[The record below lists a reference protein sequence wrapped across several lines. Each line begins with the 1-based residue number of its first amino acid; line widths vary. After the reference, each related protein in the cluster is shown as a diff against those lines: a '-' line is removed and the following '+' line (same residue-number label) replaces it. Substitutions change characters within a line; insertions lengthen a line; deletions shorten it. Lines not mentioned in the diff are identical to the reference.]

1 MHSTD
6 GSMNRRTF
14 FRAGATA
21 AGAAVAGGSLAASA
35 SPTTREIPLSGSIP
49 VRDYGKTGH
58 KLPVFGHGGSA
69 MILQDIHMYGLELIS
84 MEERIAM
91 VRKGYDAGIRYF
103 DTARIY
109 GESEGIMAEALH
121 DVRDNVF
128 LVSKVLVRETEQV
141 RPSVEASL
149 AELRTDYLDSVQIH
163 GPTVERLGYEGCMP
177 IYEELLKLKE
187 EGVIR
192 FIGLT
197 GHSRFDN
204 MYALIDTG
212 LFETLLIEFGY
223 FRKGHSTL
231 HSDKSVELRQLCV
244 ARASELGMGIA
255 AMKVM
260 GAMMFGHNAPKMVPG
275 YDEER
280 LRRLPGAAI
289 RHVLADPRIHI
300 VLLGISMPSDIDANL
315 EIFGGDLEYT
325 NEDRLLLADFSA
337 RCYDHEYIQG
347 LRVV

>member
-1 MHSTD
+1 MHTPD
-6 GSMNRRTF
+6 GNMNRRSF
-14 FRAGATA
+14 FKAGATA
-21 AGAAVAGGSLAASA
+21 AGAVMAGQALAAT
-35 SPTTREIPLSGSIP
+35 PEGKEISLSGRIP
-49 VRDYGKTGH
+49 VREFGKTGH

-69 MILQDIHMYGLELIS
+69 MIQQDIAKYGLELIS
-84 MEERIAM
+84 VEERVKM
-91 VRKGYDAGIRYF
+91 VRKGYEAGIRYF

-121 DVRDNVF
+121 DVRDDIF
-128 LVSKVLVRETEQV
+128 LVTKVLVPGPEGV
-141 RPSVEASL
+141 RPSVEQSL

-177 IYEELLKLKE
+177 LYEELLKLKE

-204 MYALIDTG
+204 MYQLIDTG

-223 FRKGHSTL
+223 FRKGYNTK
-231 HSDKSVELRQLCV
+231 HSDQSVEWRRMCV
-244 ARASELGMGIA
+244 ARASEVGMGIA

-260 GAMMFGHNAPKMVPG
+260 GAMMYGHNAPKMVPD
-275 YDEER
+275 YDADA

-289 RHVLADPRIHI
+289 RHVLADPRIH
-300 VLLGISMPSDIDANL
+300 VLNLGISMPGDIDANMAIL
-315 EIFGGDLEYT
+315 TGNIEYT
-325 NEDRLLLADFSA
+325 NDDRILLADFSA
-337 RCYDHEYIQG
+337 RAYEHEYVQG